1 MNARVLLTSLISF
14 ISLQASA
21 YEMSY
26 IAPKALL
33 PGEDVQQFELAD
45 LNGNGRP
52 EIVFLNSN
60 GELKYAVQGFEINQ
74 TTFSFLESKS
84 WKIDSYPDAVLTFSG
99 GRYYRLS
106 VDGRTRASAS
116 ILLTDGTYKSL
127 YYSEFAS
134 RLLIDF
140 VSENEISGKIKD
152 PYLTGSGEI
161 NFVARPE

>member
-60 GELKYAVQGFEINQ
+60 GELKYPVQGFEINQ
-74 TTFSFLESKS
+74 TTF
-84 WKIDSYPDAVLTFSG
+84 
-99 GRYYRLS
+99 
-106 VDGRTRASAS
+106 
-116 ILLTDGTYKSL
+116 
-127 YYSEFAS
+127 
-134 RLLIDF
+134 
-140 VSENEISGKIKD
+140 
-152 PYLTGSGEI
+152 
-161 NFVARPE
+161 